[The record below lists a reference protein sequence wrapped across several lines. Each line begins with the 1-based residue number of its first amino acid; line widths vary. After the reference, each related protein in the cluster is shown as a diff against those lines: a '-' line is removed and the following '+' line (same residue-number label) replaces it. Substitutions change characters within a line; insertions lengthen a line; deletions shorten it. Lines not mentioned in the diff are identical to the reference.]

1 MTCLLEVANIE
12 DLLAHSTHTSI
23 VQQQQ
28 IMGPMYN
35 MEEQATNWRMMDIFI
50 SSQLSQREDE
60 FSSEVNTLYNPM
72 SANMHASIQG

>member
-35 MEEQATNWRMMDIFI
+35 MEDQATTWRMMDIFI
-50 SSQLSQREDE
+50 ASQLSQHEDG
-60 FSSEVNTLYNPM
+60 FSIEVNTLYNPM
-72 SANMHASIQG
+72 SADMSLALE